1 MCVFNTIDKWRRI
14 GLLDGMDDAKVPKL
28 VNLYEDAAKILIADA
43 VEGSFETVTFPI
55 TYRVVRDIDLDT
67 VVTAEEIITAIKDNF
82 ERLVSELN
90 QPPVAMDPE
99 AEAAARVTEI
109 IIENIKNKTK

>member
-1 MCVFNTIDKWRRI
+1 MIENLIDKWRRI
-14 GLLDGMDDAKVPKL
+14 GFLYGMDDAKVPKL

-55 TYRVVRDIDLDT
+55 TYRVVRDTDLDT
-67 VVTAEEIITAIKDNF
+67 VVTAEEIISAIKDNF
-82 ERLVSELN
+82 DKLVVEIN
-90 QPPVAMDPE
+90 QTPGVDAE

-109 IIENIKNKTK
+109 IIENIKNNTK